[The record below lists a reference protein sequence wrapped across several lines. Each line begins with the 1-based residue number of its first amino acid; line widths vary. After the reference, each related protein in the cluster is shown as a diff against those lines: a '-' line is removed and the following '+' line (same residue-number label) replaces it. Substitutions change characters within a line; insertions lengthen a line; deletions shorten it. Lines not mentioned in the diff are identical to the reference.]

1 MRLHY
6 LQHVSFE
13 TPGYILDWVKENN
26 VEVSATYFFEE
37 NYKLPNQK
45 DFDCLV
51 VMGGPMGVYDN
62 SEYPWL
68 DAELEFIKNTIS
80 NNKPILG
87 ICLGA
92 QLIASA
98 LGAKVYK
105 GTKEIGWYPVNK
117 HNSGT
122 YFKSFP
128 DEKTVLHW
136 HGDTFD
142 LPDGATLIASNSV
155 TKNQAFEVNN
165 IVGLQFHFEMGE
177 GNVAEIL
184 KHASDDLTDDPYV
197 QDKDTILLTSQHYK
211 SNRRV
216 LFSLLSDLFEANV

>member
-13 TPGYILDWVKENN
+13 SPGYILNWANDNN
-26 VEVSATYFFEE
+26 VEVSQTFFFEDT
-37 NYKLPNQK
+37 YQLPDQS

-62 SEYPWL
+62 VEYPWI
-68 DAELEFIKNTIS
+68 DDEKSFIQEAIS
-80 NNKPILG
+80 LNKPILG

-105 GTKEIGWYPVNK
+105 GTKEIGWFPVEK
-117 HNSGT
+117 QNSGV
-122 YFKSFP
+122 YFENFS
-128 DEKTVLHW
+128 DRQTVLHW

-142 LPDGATLIASNSV
+142 LPEGATLLASNGV
-155 TKNQAFEVNN
+155 TKNQAFEINN
-165 IVGLQFHFEMGE
+165 VVGLQFHFEMGPA
-177 GNVAEIL
+177 NIAEIL
-184 KHASDDLTDDPYV
+184 KNAANDLTDDPYV
-197 QDKDTILLTSQHYK
+197 QTAEKISSEKKFY
-211 SNRRV
+211 
-216 LFSLLSDLFEANV
+216 